1 MSLNWLEIN
10 RVLEELPLEGS
21 FLQNIRQCSFTRL
34 VFEFHRPGRSF
45 NVLICLNRQT
55 LRIHEISRRPPSLSK
70 PPRFTSYMR
79 SRIKGARIIEARQ
92 LGSDRIIL
100 LVLRK
105 GEQEDRL
112 YIRLW
117 GGAANLILC
126 DRENR
131 ILDAFSR
138 RPARGEVPGELF
150 REPEES
156 GGPRKEL
163 SPRPLPEGMESYS
176 LFLEELYGR
185 QESEEA
191 SDHLRQQVRKALEYS
206 ENALMVRRRNLTGR
220 LQDYNNESVQRQSA
234 DCLMA
239 NIHQIEKGARSFRS
253 GDPGYD
259 ELGEISLDPR
269 MTAVENAQ
277 AYYKKAGK
285 AARGREL
292 TEEELN
298 NLDRRLETLRR
309 NLAELDGMDAERLK
323 ELLPR
328 ENPAPAGRAP
338 ASLPGLSFSSGGLT
352 ILVGRSAKENEALLG
367 KHVRGNDLWLH
378 TRDYPG
384 AYVFVRTPR
393 GKTVPL
399 ETLLD
404 AGNLA
409 LFYSKAKG
417 AGAADLYYTQVKYLR
432 KPKNGKRGLV
442 LPSREKNLYIKQD
455 LKRIRRLKGEEE

>member
-21 FLQNIRQCSFTRL
+21 FLQNIRQCSYSQL
-34 VFEFHRPGRSF
+34 IFEFHRPGRSV
-45 NVLICLNRQT
+45 NLLVCLDRKS
-55 LRIHEISRRPPSLSK
+55 LRIHEISKRPPSLSK

-79 SRIKGARIIEARQ
+79 SRIKGGRVIEARQ
-92 LGSDRIIL
+92 LGKDRIIL

-105 GEQEDRL
+105 GEKEDRL

-117 GGAANLILC
+117 GGATNLILC
-126 DRENR
+126 DREDR

-138 RPARGEVPGELF
+138 RPARGEMPGEKF
-150 REPEES
+150 KMPQEN
-156 GGPRKEL
+156 GTARKEL
-163 SPRPLPEGMESYS
+163 TLRPLPEGMESYS
-176 LFLEELYGR
+176 LFLEILYGH

-191 SDHLRQQVRKALEYS
+191 SEELRKQVRKSLEYN
-206 ENALMVRRRNLTGR
+206 ENALMVRRKNLEAR
-220 LQDYNNESVQRQSA
+220 LKDYENESLQRKSA

-239 NIHQIEKGARSFRS
+239 SLHLIAKGDRSFQP
-253 GDPGYD
+253 GDEAYG
-259 ELGEISLDPR
+259 ELGEIRLDPR
-269 MTAVENAQ
+269 LSAVENAQ

-292 TEEELN
+292 TVEELN
-298 NLDRRLETLRR
+298 NLDGRLETLHRDLE
-309 NLAELDGMDAERLK
+309 NLETMGIERLK
-323 ELLPR
+323 ERLPR
-328 ENPAPAGRAP
+328 ENRAP
-338 ASLPGLSFSSGGLT
+338 AAGTPDSTPGLSFISGGFS

-367 KHVRGNDLWLH
+367 KHVRGNDMWLH

-442 LPSREKNLYIKQD
+442 LPTREKNLYIKQD
-455 LKRIRRLKGEEE
+455 EKRIRRLKGDED

>member
-10 RVLEELPLEGS
+10 RVLEELPLEGA
-21 FLQNIRQCSFTRL
+21 FLQNIRQCSFSQL
-34 VFEFHRPGRSF
+34 IFEFHRPGRSF
-45 NVLICLNRQT
+45 NVLVCLDRQG
-55 LRIHEISRRPPSLSK
+55 LRIHEVSRRPPSLSK

-79 SRIKGARIIEARQ
+79 SRIKGARVIEARQ

-105 GEQEDRL
+105 GDNEDRL

-117 GGAANLILC
+117 GGASNLILC
-126 DRENR
+126 DRDR
-131 ILDAFSR
+131 HILDAFSR
-138 RPARGEVPGELF
+138 RPARGEMPGEIF
-150 REPEES
+150 TEPEES
-156 GGPRKEL
+156 TPPRKEL
-163 SPRPLPEGMESYS
+163 SLRPLPEGVESYS
-176 LFLEELYGR
+176 IFLEELYGR

-191 SDHLRQQVRKALEYS
+191 SDHLRQQVKKALEYD
-206 ENALMVRRRNLTGR
+206 ENALMVRRKKMADRLRNYR
-220 LQDYNNESVQRQSA
+220 EEPVQRQAA

-239 NIHQIEKGARSFRS
+239 NLHLIKRGDRSFS
-253 GDPGYD
+253 SNAPEYADM
-259 ELGEISLDPR
+259 GEIKLDPKLS
-269 MTAVENAQ
+269 AVDNAQ
-277 AYYKKAGK
+277 SYYKRAGK

-298 NLDRRLETLRR
+298 NLDQRMEALRR
-309 NLAELDGMDAERLK
+309 NLSALDGMDAEQLK

-328 ENPAPAGRAP
+328 ENAAPAGKTP
-338 ASLPGLSFSSGGLT
+338 ETLPGLSFVSGGFT

-442 LPSREKNLYIKQD
+442 LPTREKNLYIKQD
-455 LKRIRRLKGEEE
+455 EKRIRRLKGEEE